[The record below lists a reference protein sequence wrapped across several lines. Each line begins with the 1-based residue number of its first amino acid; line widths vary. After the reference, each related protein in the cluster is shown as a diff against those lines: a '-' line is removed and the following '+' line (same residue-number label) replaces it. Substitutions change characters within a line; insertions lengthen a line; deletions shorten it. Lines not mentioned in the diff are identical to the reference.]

1 MDYSE
6 QAVPAALRAYVQ
18 CLWRLRDAAPG
29 AAPQTI
35 YPDGR
40 CEVIV
45 HLAVPMEIL
54 GADGLWR
61 AQGRCLFAAQTRTA
75 IRLRAAGPLD
85 CLGAR
90 LHPAASAA
98 LLAPQAAAPAAP
110 PSLAALVDRVVDLQ
124 SLDAPLAQA
133 LARHVDAG
141 DADPPAWFAQ
151 RLVERLG
158 HRAVDAGIAT
168 VVRTIDDAHGNL
180 PVRALAAASGVGL
193 RTLQARFLA
202 AVGLTLKEYA
212 LVQRL
217 QATIR
222 ELDGGA
228 GGLAE
233 TALAAGFADQAHA
246 TRALRRFAGLT
257 PARLRRALQAERDG
271 DRTLA
276 LAAAFVRGT
285 SP

>member
-6 QAVPAALRAYVQ
+6 QAVPAALQAHVQ

-29 AAPQTI
+29 TAPQTI

-45 HLAVPMEIL
+45 HLGTPMEIL

-61 AQGRCLFAAQTRTA
+61 AQGRCLFAGQARTA
-75 IRLRAAGPLD
+75 VRLRAAGPLD

-98 LLAPQAAAPAAP
+98 LIGAQAPALA
-110 PSLAALVDRVVDLQ
+110 SLADQVVDLQ
-124 SLDAPLAQA
+124 ALDADLAQA
-133 LARHVDAG
+133 LARHIDDG
-141 DADPPAWFAQ
+141 TEDPPAWFAQ
-151 RLVERLG
+151 CLIDRLE
-158 HRAVDAGIAT
+158 HRAVDAAIAG
-168 VVRTIDDAHGNL
+168 VVATIDAAHGNL
-180 PVRALAAASGVGL
+180 PIRPLVAASGFGL

-246 TRALRRFAGLT
+246 TRAVRRFAGLT
-257 PARLRRALQAERDG
+257 PAKLRRALQAERDG

-276 LAAAFVRGT
+276 LAAAFVRGG
-285 SP
+285 SA